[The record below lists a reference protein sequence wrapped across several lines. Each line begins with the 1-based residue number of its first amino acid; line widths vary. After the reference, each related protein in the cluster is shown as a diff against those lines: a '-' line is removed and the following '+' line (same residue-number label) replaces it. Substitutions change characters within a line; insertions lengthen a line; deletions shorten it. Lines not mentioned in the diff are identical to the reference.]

1 MVSKL
6 NMKLII
12 NKIQSYR
19 VWDSRGN
26 PTIETNV
33 ILNNNIYGR
42 SIAPS
47 GASKGKKEL
56 LENRDSISIIEND
69 VLNAIDI
76 INSII
81 DKFFSGKKIVSQ
93 KEFDENILNL
103 KNEFDLGSNIM
114 VSLSMAFA
122 HALAKYN
129 NQDLWE
135 FLLNEKDFVL
145 PLPEIQIFGG
155 GAHAKNTI
163 DIQDFMIIPIGSEN
177 YIESLELCSRVYKS
191 AGNILEK
198 LNKKTGVADEGG
210 YWPNFDSNIEG
221 FELLLQS
228 IENAGLKP
236 MEDVAIS
243 IDIAA
248 SEFYKN
254 NKYHLKKDNI
264 NLSSNEF
271 MDLILEW
278 VNQYPIISIEDPFD
292 ESDKITFSKLTKKIG
307 DKVQIVGDDLLVTNA
322 NLIKQAKNDNLCNCV
337 LIKPNQIGTL
347 TETFDAINQSKIN
360 KWDQIISAR
369 SGETEDTTI
378 MHLAVGWGIKQ
389 IKVGSFSR
397 SERMAKWNEG
407 IRIANK
413 IDKYS
418 LHDKKYFQ
426 WNK

>member
-1 MVSKL
+1 MVSRL
-6 NMKLII
+6 DMKLII

-33 ILNNNIYGR
+33 ILHNNIYGK

-47 GASKGKKEL
+47 GSSKGKKEL
-56 LENRDSISIIEND
+56 HESRDENSIIEND
-69 VLNAIDI
+69 VLNAVEM
-76 INSII
+76 INSVLN
-81 DKFFSGKKIVSQ
+81 KFFLGKKINSQ
-93 KEFDENILNL
+93 KEFDNNLINL
-103 KNEFDLGSNIM
+103 KDEFNLGSNII

-122 HALAKYN
+122 HALAKFN
-129 NQDLWE
+129 NQDLWK
-135 FLLNEKDFVL
+135 FLLNGKDFTL

-155 GAHAKNTI
+155 GAHANNTI
-163 DIQDFMIIPIGSEN
+163 DIQDFMIIPMGAKN
-177 YIESLELCSRVYKS
+177 YIESLEMCSRVYKS
-191 AGNILEK
+191 AGNLLEK
-198 LNKKTGVADEGG
+198 LNKKTGIADEGG

-221 FELLLQS
+221 LDLLLQS
-228 IENAGLKP
+228 IEKAGFKP
-236 MEDVAIS
+236 MDDVGIS

-248 SEFYKN
+248 GEFYQD
-254 NKYHLKKDNI
+254 NKYNLKKDNI
-264 NLSSNEF
+264 KLSSNEF
-271 MDLILEW
+271 MDLILNW
-278 VNQYPIISIEDPFD
+278 INKYPIISIEDPFD
-292 ESDKITFSKLTKKIG
+292 ESDKDSFSKLTKKVG
-307 DKVQIVGDDLLVTNA
+307 EKVQIVGDDLLVTNA

-347 TETFDAINQSKIN
+347 SETFEAINQSQIN

-378 MHLAVGWGIKQ
+378 MHLAVGWSIKQ

-413 IDKYS
+413 IDNYS
-418 LHDKKYFQ
+418 LYDKKSFH
-426 WNK
+426 WN